1 MQPFFSV
8 IISLY
13 NKEKHIAA
21 TLQSVLDQNF
31 SNFEIIIVNDGST
44 DSSLSI
50 ISGFKDQR
58 ISIYSQENSGASNT
72 RNNGI
77 SKANGQF
84 IALLDG
90 DDLWESSYLDEMYNT
105 IAMFQDQ
112 AVFASAIAHKIENKI
127 VPSQYA
133 SLPSKTV
140 NVLNFFQYSLK
151 QSLLSG
157 SSTVFKK
164 EILEVTGQFDP
175 SIKSGQ
181 DTDLWIRIGLHYP
194 IVFINKVLV
203 YYVYSSSSLSNTSFN
218 MSDKPKY
225 LNYTEAEKKNNDLKK
240 FLDINRYAMALKSK
254 IYNDCDSF
262 SFYKKHIDES
272 NLSLTKQLLLQSPR
286 WLLLLLL
293 SFKSLKRQK
302 LYYKPL

>member
-1 MQPFFSV
+1 MQPFFTV
-8 IISLY
+8 IISLF

-50 ISGFKDQR
+50 VSGFNDQR
-58 ISIYSQENSGASNT
+58 ISIYSQENSGASIT

-90 DDLWESSYLDEMYNT
+90 DDLWESNYLDEMYNT
-105 IAMFQDQ
+105 ITQYQDQ
-112 AVFASAIAHKIENKI
+112 VVFASAIAHKIEDKI
-127 VPSQYA
+127 VPSQYT
-133 SLPSKTV
+133 SLPSKSV
-140 NVLNFFQYSLK
+140 NALNFFQHSLK

-164 EILEVTGQFDP
+164 EILKVTGKFDP

-181 DTDLWIRIGLHYP
+181 DTDLWIRFGLHYP
-194 IVFINKVLV
+194 VVFINKVLV

-225 LNYTEAEKKNNDLKK
+225 LNYIEEEKMNSDLKK

-254 IYNDCDSF
+254 IYKDRDSL
-262 SFYKKHIDES
+262 SFYKKHIDKS
-272 NLSLTKQLLLQSPR
+272 NLSLGKQLLLQSPR
-286 WLLLLLL
+286 WLLLVLL
-293 SFKSLKRQK
+293 SIKSLQRQK